1 MSEKKKFI
9 YMVGLFV
16 IFFWVDFSNP
26 KIEGAIIEGFLML
39 QSYVREHTITC
50 LIPALF
56 IAGGISTFVSQAS
69 VLRYFGSEAKKI
81 LSYLV
86 ASVSGTVLA
95 VCSCTVLP
103 LFAGI
108 YSRGA
113 GIGPAIAFL
122 YSGPAI
128 NVLAI
133 VLTARVLG
141 LGIGIARAVGAIGLA
156 IIIGLLM
163 ELFFK
168 KGDKVRLE
176 SVKKMQNLSEG
187 RPLYKDILFFLS
199 LVGILIFATWA
210 KPQNFGTLFSA
221 IYSIKWYLVFVSFIG
236 LLVIV
241 FRWFDEEERVA
252 WIEETWVFSKQII
265 PLLFIGVF
273 VAGFLLGR
281 PGLDNSVIPSYI
293 VEKLVGGNSLK
304 ANFFASFVGAFMYF
318 ATLTE
323 IPILQG
329 LMGAGMGKGP
339 ALALLLSG
347 PALSLP
353 SMLVIRQIVGTK
365 KMLVYVILVVVM
377 STIAGLIFG
386 SL

>member
-69 VLRYFGSEAKKI
+69 VLRYFGSEANKI

-141 LGIGIARAVGAIGLA
+141 LGIGIARAVGVIGFS

-236 LLVIV
+236 MLVIV

-281 PGLDNSVIPSYI
+281 PGLDNRVIPSYI

-304 ANFFASFVGAFMYF
+304 ANFFASVVGAFMYF

-353 SMLVIRQIVGTK
+353 SMLVIRQVVGTK